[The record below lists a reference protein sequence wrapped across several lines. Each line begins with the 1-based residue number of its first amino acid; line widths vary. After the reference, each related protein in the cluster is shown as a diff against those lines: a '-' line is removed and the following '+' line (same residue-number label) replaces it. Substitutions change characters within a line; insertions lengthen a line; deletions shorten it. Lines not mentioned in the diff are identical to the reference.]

1 MISRNCFS
9 LLRSIPALAWLAI
22 PLWLS
27 GQSSSVLTATA
38 PPKTAARRG
47 CALEA
52 RITVQLRNGYHV
64 NSHAPNDD
72 YLIPLR
78 LRWDQ
83 AESLKAIE
91 VVYPKP
97 ELHNYAFSSKP
108 VSVFT
113 GDFPILTR
121 FQVPASAPLGPG
133 VLLGKL
139 RYQACNHDSCLP
151 PRTLEVR
158 LPYEIQ

>member
-1 MISRNCFS
+1 MTLRNCSS
-9 LLRSIPALAWLAI
+9 LPRRILALAV
-22 PLWLS
+22 PLWLF
-27 GQSSSVLTATA
+27 GQSNSVLTIAA
-38 PPKTAARRG
+38 PPKTAAKRG
-47 CALEA
+47 SPFEA
-52 RITVQLRNGYHV
+52 SITVQLRDGYHV

-78 LRWDQ
+78 LRWDE
-83 AESLKAIE
+83 AGPLKALE

-97 ELHNYAFSSKP
+97 ELRNYPFSSKP

-121 FQVPASAPLGPG
+121 FQVPAGAPLGPG

-139 RYQACNHDSCLP
+139 RYQACNQNSCLP